1 MIRILIDTAE
11 HRQLQGWRANIDIQP
26 IIDHYA
32 CLEYIAKYVSKSEKI
47 SQVVKD
53 AFTKVIRQTTET
65 DSGSRIIKKLIIRSV
80 GERDFSIQEIMHHL
94 LSLKLHRSS
103 FNVISVSLEGTR
115 KVNFTTSGIDSEPS
129 YKDNYAARA
138 SLKNPTLKTS
148 VLDINFVTFVSQYT
162 VVKGEIRKRRTDVVV
177 RTYPNYLSN
186 PSSQFYPQ
194 YCKFQLIKY
203 KPWSIN
209 PSTL

>member
-80 GERDFSIQEIMHHL
+80 GEKDFSIQ
-94 LSLKLHRSS
+94 K
-103 FNVISVSLEGTR
+103 
-115 KVNFTTSGIDSEPS
+115 
-129 YKDNYAARA
+129 
-138 SLKNPTLKTS
+138 
-148 VLDINFVTFVSQYT
+148 
-162 VVKGEIRKRRTDVVV
+162 
-177 RTYPNYLSN
+177 
-186 PSSQFYPQ
+186 
-194 YCKFQLIKY
+194 
-203 KPWSIN
+203 
-209 PSTL
+209 